1 MRILLIEDDVILADV
16 LVQSLTRLRY
26 LVDRVEDGQLGWEYA
41 QSATYDLILM
51 DVGLPKLD
59 GISLCERL
67 RRQGYSTPILLM
79 TAKDEQHGGFASL
92 QERIR
97 GLDAGADDYLI
108 KPVNLEELQARLR
121 ALLRRGEVSPST
133 IIKFG
138 QLSLDPKSCEVTYY
152 EKPISLTPKEY
163 SLLELFMRNP
173 SRVFSRGHLIEQL
186 WSFEDTPQEDSVKA
200 HIKGLRQKLKTA
212 GAVDWVENVYGLGYR
227 FNPKIEQQTSV
238 DQEFR
243 ETQERLWKQYSSLTQ
258 QRLDI
263 LQNAASSL
271 VKEQLSLEEQTS
283 AMQAAHKLAGV
294 LGMFEREYGSILAKQ
309 IEKILDSS
317 LVISQTQQLCELI
330 QELSDYLNLEVKQSR
345 ETELEIVS
353 SYFLLVDT
361 DTALGNALQTLAHS
375 VGGQWKQ
382 VTKISE
388 AQTWLE
394 KNACDG
400 VVLNLTQSDTDLK
413 LLSDL
418 AQRTPPIPVLVL
430 MTHEGIIDRVAIAQA
445 GGRGILTK
453 PVTPEKIW
461 LVFSQLVQRYR
472 SANTRVLVVDDDPIL
487 LASLRPLLEPWGI
500 RMTGLA
506 NPLKC
511 LETLESV
518 KPDLLILD
526 VEMPQLNGI
535 ELCRVIRTDPNWQDL
550 PILFLSVHQ
559 EIEIIQEIFRVG
571 GDDYILKPVIAAEF
585 LTRIL
590 QRLER
595 NRFLKN
601 LSYRDAVTG
610 LTNQVR
616 SHQELELMLE
626 QAKEHQQPF
635 TFVLL
640 KLTQLAQ
647 INWQYGHHFGNQILQ
662 AWGTLI
668 QSTFPRLEEVGYWNN
683 GEFAIAIPSLSK
695 TEAQQR
701 IEDLLTRIRKQIF
714 VTPNQEKLQTY
725 YDWAVVEYP
734 TDGTTI
740 QSLYQASIVSIEQKN
755 R

>member
-26 LVDRVEDGQLGWEYA
+26 LVDTVEDGQLGWEYT
-41 QSATYDLILM
+41 QSVTYDLILM

-59 GISLCERL
+59 GIRLCERL

-79 TAKDEQHGGFASL
+79 TAKDEQRD
-92 QERIR
+92 RIR

-121 ALLRRGEVSPST
+121 ALLRRGEVLPST
-133 IIKFG
+133 IIEFG
-138 QLSLDPKSCEVTYY
+138 QLSLDPKSCEVTYHQ
-152 EKPISLTPKEY
+152 KPISLTPKEY

-173 SRVFSRGHLIEQL
+173 SRVFSRGQLIEQL

-200 HIKGLRQKLKTA
+200 HIKGLRQKLKTT
-212 GAVDWVENVYGLGYR
+212 GAIDWVENVYGLGYR
-227 FNPKIEQQTSV
+227 FNPKIEQQTSL

-294 LGMFEREYGSILAKQ
+294 LGMFEREYGSLLTKQ
-309 IEKILDSS
+309 IEEILDSS
-317 LVISQTQQLCELI
+317 LVTLQTQKLCGLI
-330 QELSDYLNLEVKQSR
+330 QELSDYLNLAVEPSSEIQS
-345 ETELEIVS
+345 ETVS

-382 VTKISE
+382 ITKLPE
-388 AQTWLE
+388 TQTWLQ
-394 KNACDG
+394 KNTCDG

-418 AQRTPPIPVLVL
+418 VQRTPPIPVLVL
-430 MTHEGIIDRVAIAQA
+430 TTHEGIIDRVAIAQA
-445 GGRGILTK
+445 GGRDILTK

-472 SANTRVLVVDDDPIL
+472 SVNTRILVVDDDPIL

-500 RMTGLA
+500 RMTGLS

-511 LETLESV
+511 WETLESV

-535 ELCRVIRTDPNWQDL
+535 ELCRVIRTNPSWQDL

-571 GDDYILKPVIAAEF
+571 GDDYILKPVVAAEF
-585 LTRIL
+585 LTRIM

-595 NRFLKN
+595 NRLLKN

-626 QAKEHQQPF
+626 QVKEHQQPF
-635 TFVLL
+635 TLVLL
-640 KLTQLAQ
+640 KLTQLTQ
-647 INWQYGHHFGNQILQ
+647 LNQQYGHHFGNQILQ
-662 AWGTLI
+662 AWGTLL
-668 QSTFPRLEEVGYWNN
+668 QSTFPRLEEVAYWNN

-714 VTPNQEKLQTY
+714 VTPDSEKLQAH

-734 TDGTTI
+734 TDGITI
-740 QSLYQASIVSIEQKN
+740 QSLYQASLVSIDQKN
-755 R
+755 L